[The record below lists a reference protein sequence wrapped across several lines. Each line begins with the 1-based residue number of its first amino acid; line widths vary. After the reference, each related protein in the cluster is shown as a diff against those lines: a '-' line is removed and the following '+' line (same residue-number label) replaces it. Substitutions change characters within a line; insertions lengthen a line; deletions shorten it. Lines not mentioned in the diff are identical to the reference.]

1 MALSGFKT
9 KTPYI
14 ELAVNCR
21 ASPNLSLNLER
32 RKGEIPNFMLK
43 IALLIADFRG
53 PLTLASDDLRP
64 GQYYIHNWL
73 SDLGHWTSRRA
84 LKIKIL
90 GFL

>member
-1 MALSGFKT
+1 
-9 KTPYI
+9 
-14 ELAVNCR
+14 
-21 ASPNLSLNLER
+21 
-32 RKGEIPNFMLK
+32 MLK

-53 PLTLASDDLRP
+53 PLALASDDLRP